1 MKFTAFYQYLDEKQF
16 IQSGR
21 CVVKADLNTAMSEE
35 EKSSVLISILKE
47 MTGHE
52 IQVIERALRYR

>member
-1 MKFTAFYQYLDEKQF
+1 MKFTAFYKYLDENRF

-21 CVVKADLNTAMSEE
+21 CVVKAELNTTMSDD
-35 EKSSVLISILKE
+35 EKSNILITILKE

-52 IQVIERALRYR
+52 VQVIERALRYR